1 MKKIIPL
8 FSGSSGN
15 CTYIRCDDEE
25 ILVDAGV
32 SMKMIECAL
41 NSINTGLSRIKAIFV
56 THEHTDHIKGVEAI
70 SKAYG
75 IPVYI
80 NGASAQYAVQNGI
93 FCETQKVITEKN
105 ALDSVSLDGIHADI
119 FKTPHDSCGSVG
131 YRFTFSDG
139 SALGYAT
146 DMGYITKTVAEALFG
161 CETVI
166 LESNHDLQM
175 LKNGPYPYYL
185 KHRIMSDRGHLS
197 NDASANFL
205 PYLYEKGTKKVILA
219 HLSEHNNTPRLAYET
234 NTKALKKE
242 GIGESEMKITVA
254 MKSVI

>member
-15 CTYIRCDDEE
+15 CTYIKYDDEE

-41 NSINTGLSRIKAIFV
+41 NSINTELSHIKAIFV

-70 SKAYG
+70 SKACG

-80 NGASAQYAVQNGI
+80 NGASAEYAVQNGI
-93 FCETQKVITEKN
+93 FFETQKYINEKN
-105 ALDSVSLDGIHADI
+105 ALDSVDLNKIHADI

-131 YRFTFSDG
+131 YRFTFADG

-146 DMGYITKTVAEALFG
+146 DMGYITKGVAEALFG

-166 LESNHDLQM
+166 LESNHDLEM

-185 KHRIMSDRGHLS
+185 KHRILSDKGHLS
-197 NDASANFL
+197 NNASADFL
-205 PYLYEKGTKKVILA
+205 PYLFEKGNKKVILA
-219 HLSEHNNTPRLAYET
+219 HLSEHNNTPRIAYET
-234 NTKALKKE
+234 NTDALKKE
-242 GIGESEMKITVA
+242 GINADEMKITVA
-254 MKSVI
+254 MKSIL

>member
-15 CTYIRCDDEE
+15 CTYIRYNDEE

-41 NSINTGLSRIKAIFV
+41 DSVNTSLSRIKAIFV

-70 SKAYG
+70 SKAYR

-80 NGASAQYAVQNGI
+80 NGASAEYAVENGI
-93 FCETQKVITEKN
+93 FCETQKYINEKN
-105 ALDSVSLDGIHADI
+105 AGDSVDLDGIHADI
-119 FKTPHDSCGSVG
+119 FRTPHDSCGSVG
-131 YRFTFSDG
+131 YRFSFADKS
-139 SALGYAT
+139 SFGYAT
-146 DMGYITKTVAEALFG
+146 DMGYITKTTAEMLFG
-161 CETVI
+161 CETVL
-166 LESNHDLQM
+166 LESNHDVRM

-185 KHRIMSDRGHLS
+185 KHRILSDKGHLS
-197 NDASANFL
+197 NDAAAGFL
-205 PYLYEKGTKKVILA
+205 PYLYEKGAKKVILA

-234 NTKALKKE
+234 NVEALKNA
-242 GIGESEMKITVA
+242 GISTEELKITVA